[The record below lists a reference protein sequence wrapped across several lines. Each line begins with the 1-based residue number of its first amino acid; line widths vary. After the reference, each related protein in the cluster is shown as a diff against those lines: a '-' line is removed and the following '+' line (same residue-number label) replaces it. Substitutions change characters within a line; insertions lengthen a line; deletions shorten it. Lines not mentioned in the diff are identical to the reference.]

1 MRFVKMGIAGP
12 QWAFLEFG
20 KIFFKIAFPNFK
32 LTPENFC
39 KLCITAF
46 FESRIRGLPLTE

>member
-1 MRFVKMGIAGP
+1 MDFVKMGIAGP
-12 QWAFLEFG
+12 QWAFFEFG
-20 KIFFKIAFPNFK
+20 KILKIAFPNFK
-32 LTPENFC
+32 LTPENFG